1 MIPLIITLVFE
12 IVYLEYGNEAAI
24 VVYYI
29 LFCQYLWSGLFA
41 HSIDLSSIVWCKH
54 VHTQKNATFSAY
66 FAPKICTNTQGP
78 R

>member
-12 IVYLEYGNEAAI
+12 IVYLAYGNEAI

-41 HSIDLSSIVWCKH
+41 HSIDLSSFVWCKH
-54 VHTQKNATFSAY
+54 VHTQKKCHFFNLFW
-66 FAPKICTNTQGP
+66 
-78 R
+78 